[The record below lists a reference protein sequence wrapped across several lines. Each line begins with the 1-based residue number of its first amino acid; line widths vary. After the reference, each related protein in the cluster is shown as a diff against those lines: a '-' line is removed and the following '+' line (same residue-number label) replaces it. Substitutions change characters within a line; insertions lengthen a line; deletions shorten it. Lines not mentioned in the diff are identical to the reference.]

1 MCMSYWIKNVRLD
14 TGYLYEDEQV
24 VETCTA
30 LFHIRIEDG
39 LIQEIVPVSSIIVDE
54 HLTTYDANG
63 LLLLPSFHDAHIH
76 LDKTF
81 YGGNW
86 RAVRPAGS
94 LFERIEQERKLL
106 PELIPVARQR
116 TGHLLDLLLSHG
128 STHVRGHVNIDP
140 VSGLRMLESTLAALE
155 DYKGRVTTRLVAFPQ
170 HGLLHSDSVTLVRAA
185 MQNGAQYVGAVDPA
199 TVDRDMERSLQTIM
213 EIAVETGAGIDVHIH
228 DQGTAGLETLVRLAD
243 LTEEAGWQGKVT
255 VSHAFAFAT
264 NALEE
269 VTTLAKRFAALDIAV
284 TSTVPIGRMNMP
296 IPLMTSLGVNVML
309 GTDSVTDHWSPFG
322 NGDNLEKVGRL
333 AELYGHSSEF
343 ALSQSIKYITNGIT
357 PLDEHGNRVWPS
369 VGDEASL
376 VLVEASCTAEAVAR
390 RAVRKAVIH
399 KGAMVFGT
407 IGEK

>member
-1 MCMSYWIKNVRLD
+1 MKTSYWIKNVSLD

-24 VETCTA
+24 VGTCTG
-30 LFHIRIEDG
+30 LLHIRIADG
-39 LIQEIVPVSSIIVDE
+39 LIQEIVPRSSIIVDE
-54 HLTTYDANG
+54 QLTTYDANG
-63 LLLLPSFHDAHIH
+63 KLLIPSFHDAHIH

-81 YGGNW
+81 YGGSW
-86 RAVRPAGS
+86 RAVRPAAS
-94 LFERIEQERKLL
+94 IFERIEQERKLL

-140 VSGLRMLESTLAALE
+140 VSGLRMLESTLSALD
-155 DYKGRVTTRLVAFPQ
+155 DYKGRVTSALVAFPQ
-170 HGLLHSDSVTLVRAA
+170 HGLLHSDSAALVRAA
-185 MQNGAQYVGAVDPA
+185 VQNGAQFVGAVDPA
-199 TVDRDMERSLQTIM
+199 TVDRDIERSLQTVM
-213 EIAVETGAGIDVHIH
+213 DIAVETGAGIDVHIH
-228 DQGTAGLETLVRLAD
+228 DQGAVGLETLVRLAD
-243 LTEEAGWQGKVT
+243 LTEEAGWQDKVT

-269 VTTLAKRFAALDIAV
+269 VTALAKRFGELGIAV

-296 IPLMTSLGVNVML
+296 IPLMSHHGVPVML

-333 AELYGHSSEF
+333 AELYGYSSEF
-343 ALSQSIKYITNGIT
+343 ALSQSIKYITNGIS
-357 PLDEHGNRVWPS
+357 PLDEQGNQVWPS
-369 VGDEASL
+369 IGDEASL

-399 KGAMVFGT
+399 KGALVYGSMC
-407 IGEK
+407 EE